1 MIQLASTLTLGLA
14 GIASIVSAHPGHNV
28 EAEAAERAN
37 FLRKAPIQS
46 RSLAHCATSLKAR
59 GVENLNIA
67 RRENAVQL
75 LRRERGLDTGMLVD
89 L

>member
-1 MIQLASTLTLGLA
+1 MVQLASTLTLGLA
-14 GIASIVSAHPGHNV
+14 SIASIVSAHPGHNV

-37 FLRKAPIQS
+37 FLKKAPIRS

-59 GVENLNIA
+59 GVEDLNVA

-75 LRRERGLDTGMLVD
+75 LRRDRGLDTGMPVD
-89 L
+89 F